1 MLALLSSS
9 IPLKMSLTAASIA
22 VSADGT
28 LIRDPTPRQR
38 RAATSEHVLAF
49 TSQGDHLVAESEGR
63 FDMETWEMV
72 VAEAM
77 HVCRGYADPPGEDVS
92 MDSGDSANIE
102 GFVRN
107 VVQAKVMIDQRW
119 KESIR

>member
-1 MLALLSSS
+1 MALLSTS
-9 IPLKMSLTAASIA
+9 IPLKMSLTATSIA
-22 VSADGT
+22 VGFHGS
-28 LIRDPTPRQR
+28 LIRDPTPKERQ
-38 RAATSEHVLAF
+38 AATSEHVLAF
-49 TSQGDHLVAESEGR
+49 TSHGDLLVAESEGR

-77 HVCRGYADPPGEDVS
+77 HVCRGYADPPGEDVG

-102 GFVRN
+102 GFVRD
-107 VVQAKVMIDQRW
+107 VVQAKVVADQRW